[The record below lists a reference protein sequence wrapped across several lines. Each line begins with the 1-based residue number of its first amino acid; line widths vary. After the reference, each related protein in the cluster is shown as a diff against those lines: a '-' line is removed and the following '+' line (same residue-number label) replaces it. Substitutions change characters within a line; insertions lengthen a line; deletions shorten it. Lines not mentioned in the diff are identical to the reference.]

1 MIVAPRF
8 LDSLRKA
15 FIRGATSAPRLVA
28 LRQWCASHM
37 SQTMTAVLAG
47 SHSRRNWLRVKD
59 PSAFFTAVRNA
70 NLKTASASWACAP
83 GEIQLARTSTTSRY
97 LVMMIGEGV
106 TLHCYIRVIVG
117 CQATRAPGWCS
128 CGTGKGKPRLI
139 PHSNPNFPLS
149 PPPVQRRLQGP
160 RAKSKFLA
168 VSQSFPP
175 KFEGTEHDIRAI
187 DQKGRPIGSY

>member
-1 MIVAPRF
+1 
-8 LDSLRKA
+8 
-15 FIRGATSAPRLVA
+15 
-28 LRQWCASHM
+28 
-37 SQTMTAVLAG
+37 
-47 SHSRRNWLRVKD
+47 
-59 PSAFFTAVRNA
+59 
-70 NLKTASASWACAP
+70 LKTASASWACAP